1 MLFCAKLNIFI
12 TLLRKHRHFY
22 PPRYY
27 KVLEQLL
34 ICLILQ
40 RSIRR
45 EEKFYVEHVQ
55 SIDIQDHPVFITGH
69 WRSGTIYLHYAMAL
83 DDDNFAYPTSYQ
95 CIFPGMF
102 LTVNERSWLYK
113 LLNKIIGR
121 GPRQI
126 DNMEFSLALPQED
139 EMSGCMYQR
148 GGAIFL
154 KHRFPAN
161 GYF

>member
-1 MLFCAKLNIFI
+1 MLFCAKLDIFI
-12 TLLRKHRHFY
+12 TMLRRHRHFY

-45 EEKFYVEHVQ
+45 EEKFYAEHVQ
-55 SIDIQDHPVFITGH
+55 SIDIQDHPVFITGR
-69 WRSGTIYLHYAMAL
+69 WRSGTTYLHYAMAL

-95 CIFPGMF
+95 CIFPGIF

-113 LLNKIIGR
+113 LLNKIIM
-121 GPRQI
+121 
-126 DNMEFSLALPQED
+126 NL
-139 EMSGCMYQR
+139 
-148 GGAIFL
+148 
-154 KHRFPAN
+154 
-161 GYF
+161 